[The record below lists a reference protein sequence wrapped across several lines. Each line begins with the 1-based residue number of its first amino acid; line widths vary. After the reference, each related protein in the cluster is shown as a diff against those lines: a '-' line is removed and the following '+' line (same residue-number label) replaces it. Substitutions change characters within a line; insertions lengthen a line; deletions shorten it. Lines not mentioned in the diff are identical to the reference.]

1 MIYKTFIVF
10 LMMFLMPASIWAV
23 SWAQTLSSKEDIA
36 EFCFQ
41 VAKDGS
47 LDLKIKRN
55 IDIELPLLEIDQFV
69 VCEDKWHPQ
78 MDLDEVYEVD
88 FPKEWNCNTL
98 VPLWYIKTCKE
109 LQDYFSN
116 KKITKLSQN
125 VSHNCEISEKQ
136 IDGRMLEARFI
147 LEIKKNP
154 VRTFSEIHS
163 YKFEKLFR
171 AKVSGRCSDGKQGK

>member
-1 MIYKTFIVF
+1 MIYKIFIVF
-10 LMMFLMPASIWAV
+10 LMLFCPANLWAA
-23 SWAQTLSSKEDIA
+23 SCLQTLSSKEDVA

-55 IDIELPLLEIDQFV
+55 IDIELPLLEVDKFV
-69 VCEDKWHPQ
+69 VCDDKWHPQ
-78 MDLDEVYEVD
+78 MDLDEVYEVE

-98 VPLWYIKTCKE
+98 EPLWYIKTCKE
-109 LQDYFSN
+109 LQDYFSD

-125 VSHNCEISEKQ
+125 VSHNCETSEKQ

-154 VRTFSEIHS
+154 VRIFSEIHS
-163 YKFEKLFR
+163 YKFTKLFK
-171 AKVSGRCSDGKQGK
+171 AKVIGLCSDKKQGK